1 MTLIAVFTW
10 QMLGAQDFEY
20 SWQRVRMDSAYESDT
35 VYGVDSIVA
44 AHQEQIAPLMEVV
57 IYSTGEIEE
66 RRPESALSNLA
77 ADMLLY
83 AVSDRLDNGY
93 PSMSLTNFGGIRSNF
108 PKGAVRVYDIYSTFP
123 FDNTVV
129 VAVMEGEDIRHI
141 LERFAS
147 GKFEALGGVEIVVRD
162 GELEKCLIGGRP
174 LEDDVLYNLVTIDF
188 LLDGGDRF
196 DIGDDAVS
204 IDRTGIVLRDA
215 AVRYLRDL
223 SESGIVLENKGDG
236 RVIIEKD

>member
-1 MTLIAVFTW
+1 MRKCVILIFAVLVG
-10 QMLGAQDFEY
+10 QMLSAQDFEY

-44 AHQEQIAPLMEVV
+44 AHQEQMTPLMEVV
-57 IYSTGEIEE
+57 IYSSEEIKEG
-66 RRPESALSNLA
+66 RPESALSNLA

-83 AVSDRLDNGY
+83 AVSDRLNNGY

-129 VAVMEGEDIRHI
+129 VAVMEGEDIRRI

-174 LEDDVLYNLVTIDF
+174 LKLRSSREVTQTHRYPF
-188 LLDGGDRF
+188 RLLARSPPPASSVDRSSSGPSAFAVMLGG
-196 DIGDDAVS
+196 G
-204 IDRTGIVLRDA
+204 
-215 AVRYLRDL
+215 
-223 SESGIVLENKGDG
+223 
-236 RVIIEKD
+236 

>member
-10 QMLGAQDFEY
+10 QMLSAQDFEY
-20 SWQRVRMDSAYESDT
+20 SWQRVRMDSRYESDT

-83 AVSDRLDNGY
+83 AAADRLDNGL
-93 PSMSLTNFGGIRSNF
+93 PSMSLTNFGGIRCNF

-129 VAVMEGEDIRHI
+129 VAVMKGEDIRNI

-147 GKFEALGGVEIVVRD
+147 DRFEALGGVAIVVSD
-162 GELEKCLIGGRP
+162 GELEKCLVGGRP
-174 LEDDVLYNLVTIDF
+174 LDDDALYNLVTIDF

-223 SESGIVLENKGDG
+223 SEAGVVLENKGDG